1 MADLFHTVIYLPIHN
16 VLVFLVDVIPGGDLG
31 LAVILVTLL
40 IKLILMP
47 LSLSAVKTQRMMRV
61 IDPEMKALR
70 EKFKDDKETQA
81 KEMLAL
87 YKKYN
92 VKPFASILLLLIQI
106 PIVLGLYFVCRSA
119 TITALDA
126 SLLYSFISVPEQ
138 LSTLFLGVFSVT
150 SPSIVLAI
158 LAGVAQYVYS
168 YYAVPVPAKN
178 TKETPDMQEEFGRAM
193 ALQARYM
200 FPVLIALFSYTSG
213 AIALYFIASNLF
225 MVLQEYVA
233 RTFFKHPPTGEPTP
247 ATA

>member
-1 MADLFHTVIYLPIHN
+1 MSDLFHNVIYLPIHN

-31 LAVILVTLL
+31 LAVIFVTLI
-40 IKLILMP
+40 IKLALMP

-70 EKFKDDKETQA
+70 EKYKEDKETQA
-81 KEMLAL
+81 REMMAL

-92 VKPFASILLLLIQI
+92 VKPFSSILLLFIQI

-119 TITALDA
+119 TTTVLDG
-126 SLLYSFISVPEQ
+126 SLLYGFISIPEQ
-138 LSTLFLGVFSVT
+138 FSTLFLGVFSVT

-158 LAGVAQYVYS
+158 LAGIAQYLYS
-168 YYAVPVPAKN
+168 YYAVPVPEKSK
-178 TKETPDMQEEFGRAM
+178 KETPDMQEEFGRAM

-200 FPVLIALFSYTSG
+200 FPVLIALFSYSSG

-233 RTFFKHPPTGEPTP
+233 RTFFKHPTTP
-247 ATA
+247 ETLTAPA